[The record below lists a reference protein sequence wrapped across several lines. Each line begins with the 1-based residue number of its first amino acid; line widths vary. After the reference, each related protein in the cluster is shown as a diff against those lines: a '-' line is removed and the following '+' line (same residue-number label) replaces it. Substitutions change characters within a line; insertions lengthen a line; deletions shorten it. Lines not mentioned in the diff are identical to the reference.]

1 VVSGNGNSQHQI
13 DYSYIDN
20 HIGKTQNTI
29 FYRLKQI
36 DFDGAFEYSSIRV
49 VHFKKEVDF
58 TMGLTA
64 YPNPFSNEVTV
75 ALSLPLGET
84 YNLEVTNLN
93 RLPIYKEDYTF
104 TTGIHKLDLSEW
116 SSGIYI
122 VRVVS
127 NHETKGIKII
137 KQ

>member
-1 VVSGNGNSQHQI
+1 
-13 DYSYIDN
+13 
-20 HIGKTQNTI
+20 
-29 FYRLKQI
+29 
-36 DFDGAFEYSSIRV
+36 
-49 VHFKKEVDF
+49 
-58 TMGLTA
+58 MGLTA

-104 TTGIHKLDLSEW
+104 TIGIHKLDLSEW

-127 NHETKGIKII
+127 NQETKRIKII